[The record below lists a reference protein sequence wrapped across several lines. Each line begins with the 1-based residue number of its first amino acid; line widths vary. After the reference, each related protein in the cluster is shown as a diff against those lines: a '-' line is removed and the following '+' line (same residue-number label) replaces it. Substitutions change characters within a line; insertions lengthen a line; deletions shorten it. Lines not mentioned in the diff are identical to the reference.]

1 MIVVNLFVFG
11 MIGVFVLMVNWQMM
25 VFVICMNLIF
35 YNVGFDVGVVIGLIV
50 VSWLMGGIMVGNIGM
65 MVGYQFYQD
74 LGYLMI
80 WGNM

>member
-1 MIVVNLFVFG
+1 
-11 MIGVFVLMVNWQMM
+11 MM

-65 MVGYQFYQD
+65 MVGY
-74 LGYLMI
+74 
-80 WGNM
+80 